1 MIGPMIGASRLV
13 RAYRSGR
20 AMYAR
25 AFPSRKKTAYSSSRT
40 TRVAL
45 YRTRRGARPIRL
57 LPFSTSSHPIVAI
70 SHLRARDREHAPL
83 ERGLQV
89 REGLADRA
97 YVGEDLFPVTPRVVL
112 ELRRKP
118 GQGGA
123 PVQKERVPLVQL
135 RELRLEN
142 LDVRDEAR
150 IPLLRVPHLSFQALR
165 LQDRRAEGLQR
176 LQLVVRG
183 EGSARSLQ
191 LPAEGLELVR
201 DLDPEHV
208 VRGPQVLLAPVAG
221 EAGDVQLDP
230 LQQATVFFDA
240 LAQVDHSDSS
250 DVWATASSS

>member
-20 AMYAR
+20 SMYAR

-40 TRVAL
+40 TMLSLNRMV
-45 YRTRRGARPIRL
+45 RGARHSRL
-57 LPFSTSSHPIVAI
+57 LPFATSSHPIVAI
-70 SHLRARDREHAPL
+70 SHLRARDREHSTL
-83 ERGLQV
+83 ERGLKV

-97 YVGEDLFPVTPRVVL
+97 YVGEDLLPVP
-112 ELRRKP
+112 
-118 GQGGA
+118 
-123 PVQKERVPLVQL
+123 PLVQL
-135 RELRLEN
+135 RELRLED

-150 IPLLRVPHLSFQALR
+150 IPLLRVPDLSLQALR

-208 VRGPQVLLAPVAG
+208 VRGPQVLLPPVAR

-240 LAQVDHSDSS
+240 LAQVNHSDSS
-250 DVWATASSS
+250 RCVGYRIIF